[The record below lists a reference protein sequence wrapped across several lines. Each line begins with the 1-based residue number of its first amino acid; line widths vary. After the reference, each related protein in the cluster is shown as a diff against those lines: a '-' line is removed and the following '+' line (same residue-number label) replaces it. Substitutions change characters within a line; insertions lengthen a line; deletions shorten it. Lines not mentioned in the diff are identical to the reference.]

1 MLSDITITDWCPS
14 SNMAQGLGSDG
25 SDGDDKYIWK
35 HVVAAELNDGQGN
48 KMSMTEVLQL
58 LAALKNSQQ
67 G

>member
-1 MLSDITITDWCPS
+1 MSSDITITDWCPS
-14 SNMAQGLGSDG
+14 SSMAQGLGSDG

-35 HVVAAELNDGQGN
+35 HVVAAELNDGHGN
-48 KMSMTEVLQL
+48 KMSMTEVLRL